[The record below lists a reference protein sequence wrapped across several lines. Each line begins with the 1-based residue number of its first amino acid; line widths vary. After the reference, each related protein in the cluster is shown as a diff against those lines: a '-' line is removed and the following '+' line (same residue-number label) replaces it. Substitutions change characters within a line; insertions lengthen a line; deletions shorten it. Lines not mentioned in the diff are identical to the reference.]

1 MALITK
7 NKMDLAE
14 KAALE
19 NATAD
24 AARNAANIDYL
35 AMMADIEIPT
45 EGGENE
51 SEI

>member
-1 MALITK
+1 MALVER
-7 NKMDLAE
+7 NKMGLQE

-24 AARNAANIDYL
+24 AAKIAANLDYI

-45 EGGENE
+45 EDETYE